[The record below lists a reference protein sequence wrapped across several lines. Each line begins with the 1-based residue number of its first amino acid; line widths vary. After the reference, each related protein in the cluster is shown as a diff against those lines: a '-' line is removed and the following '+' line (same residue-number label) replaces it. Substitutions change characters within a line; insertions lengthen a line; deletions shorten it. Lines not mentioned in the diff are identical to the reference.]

1 MFSEFNTQ
9 PDSTSVNASMRKL
22 PNASHHS
29 RPRRL
34 AKSYLVRLFHSLPF
48 SGLRRRTLTPFLRFQ
63 VVDVRFGLVN
73 AVVARVED
81 FADQTPSVVIRPSE
95 VVATGCRGRKAFVQA
110 GAL

>member
-1 MFSEFNTQ
+1 
-9 PDSTSVNASMRKL
+9 
-22 PNASHHS
+22 
-29 RPRRL
+29 
-34 AKSYLVRLFHSLPF
+34 
-48 SGLRRRTLTPFLRFQ
+48 
-63 VVDVRFGLVN
+63 LVN